1 MEVILWP
8 PSLNSSVFHLLED
21 KVRFSVPL
29 RIRILENNDRKLF
42 RTLWIH
48 RRVDIQ
54 ECLQISEIFID
65 VLQNNVRLAEIYKC
79 TSQRNIEIPA
89 DTSNI

>member
-1 MEVILWP
+1 M
-8 PSLNSSVFHLLED
+8 D
-21 KVRFSVPL
+21 
-29 RIRILENNDRKLF
+29 
-42 RTLWIH
+42 H

-54 ECLQISEIFID
+54 ERIQISEIFID
-65 VLQNNVRLAEIYKC
+65 ILQNNVRLAEIYKC